1 MSSVYEYVDIIE
13 YLREKM
19 IQLAE
24 TNGSL
29 THRNVVVVSQ
39 RLDRFIVQAQKQ
51 RTGITTELNL
61 QREAESM
68 SDKVTTLQ
76 SAWG

>member
-1 MSSVYEYVDIIE
+1 MYEYVDIIE

-19 IQLAE
+19 IHLAE
-24 TNGSL
+24 ANGSL

-51 RTGITTELNL
+51 RTGITTELNV
-61 QREAESM
+61 QQEAESM

-76 SAWG
+76 LAWG